1 MGIVKRITAYSKV
14 CKSSRRPHVLKD
26 IKSEGREDR
35 FFTLKSLG
43 VPKKIHL
50 PVDVIERQK
59 FSKRTK
65 SRIKGSA
72 NEILHKKRE
81 DFKKSIKSFINVAF
95 PSTTNPYGYLM
106 SNPGPVLSLEK
117 LCRANQGLK
126 PPKYKDYLDPTHNLH
141 SCTLEFNDKIEI
153 SDPMPTKVLAKLN
166 VAHKA
171 LMKIRRRAKKEASK
185 GNSSEAR
192 NAIAEAKTKK
202 EMAKKMKF
210 AKMMME
216 ETKVTKVNHIRD
228 KPPKD
233 FYQNPR
239 VRKLW
244 ANKRVEPKDDW
255 FMENVSC
262 RNFSLF
268 KSFYPNIDESELM
281 TKKRKVIDWNDSRTF
296 QEVDTRS
303 IKRIQLEKENE
314 TVVDVIDDVAINS
327 NVSEAITQA
336 PHDQNPMGLNFITEI
351 VTPITGSMSKN
362 VVQEPQKTE
371 KPVLL
376 RIQDILGVI
385 SGLPSIASEDPL
397 RKIGTC
403 EKSVKSIKAAE
414 NEKRRIRNQSNESK
428 FNSMLQLR

>member
-59 FSKRTK
+59 FSKRVKT
-65 SRIKGSA
+65 RIRGSA
-72 NEILHKKRE
+72 NEVLHKKRE
-81 DFKKSIKSFINVAF
+81 DFKKSLKSFINVAF
-95 PSTTNPYGYLM
+95 PSSTNPYGYLM
-106 SNPGPVLSLEK
+106 SNPGPVLGLEK
-117 LCRANQGLK
+117 LCKANQGLK
-126 PPKYKDYLDPTHNLH
+126 PPKYNDYLDPSHNLH

-153 SDPMPTKVLAKLN
+153 SDPMPTKALAKLN

-171 LMKIRRRAKKEASK
+171 LTKIRRRAKKEASK
-185 GNSSEAR
+185 GKSPEAR
-192 NAIAEAKTKK
+192 KVIAETKAKK
-202 EMAKKMKF
+202 ELAKKMKF
-210 AKMMME
+210 EKMMME
-216 ETKVTKVNHIRD
+216 ETKSKKVNQVND

-268 KSFYPNIDESELM
+268 KGFYPNTATNIEESESK
-281 TKKRKVIDWNDSRTF
+281 TKKRKVIDWNDSRAF
-296 QEVDTRS
+296 QEVVESRA

-314 TVVDVIDDVAINS
+314 TIIDVIDGGAVKS
-327 NVSEAITQA
+327 NVS
-336 PHDQNPMGLNFITEI
+336 HDQNPMDLNLKTEI
-351 VTPITGSMSKN
+351 VTSITDNMPKN
-362 VVQEPQKTE
+362 LVQEPQKTE
-371 KPVLL
+371 KSVLF
-376 RIQDILGVI
+376 RIQEIFGRT
-385 SGLPSIASEDPL
+385 SIAPEEDPL
-397 RKIGTC
+397 RKNNSD
-403 EKSVKSIKAAE
+403 EKYVKIIKTAA
-414 NEKRRIRNQSNESK
+414 NEKRRIRTQSNELR